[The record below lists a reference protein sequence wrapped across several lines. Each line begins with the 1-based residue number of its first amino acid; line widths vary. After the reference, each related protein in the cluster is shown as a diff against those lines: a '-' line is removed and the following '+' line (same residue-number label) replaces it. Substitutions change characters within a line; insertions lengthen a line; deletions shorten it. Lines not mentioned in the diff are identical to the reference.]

1 MRTAPSAAP
10 RGLCG
15 ADGGDRPWPVPGGS
29 GREGEGVGERA
40 EGKRQTDTQRNT
52 GLGGEEGSRGMRR
65 QRCFQED
72 RGEQEVGRW
81 VAPGGSRPVPGR

>member
-1 MRTAPSAAP
+1 MEETDP
-10 RGLCG
+10 GLCL
-15 ADGGDRPWPVPGGS
+15 GDLEE
-29 GREGEGVGERA
+29 REREWVRDRA
-40 EGKRQTDTQRNT
+40 EGERQTDTQRNT

-81 VAPGGSRPVPGR
+81 VAPGGSRPLPGR